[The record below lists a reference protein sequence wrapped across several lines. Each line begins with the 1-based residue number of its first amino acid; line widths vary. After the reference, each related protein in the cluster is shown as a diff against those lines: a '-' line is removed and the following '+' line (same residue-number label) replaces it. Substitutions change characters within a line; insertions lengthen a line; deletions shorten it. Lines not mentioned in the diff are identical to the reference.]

1 MFLGR
6 EFHNKEGKGLKEG
19 ENVADA
25 KGPQLNSPVTDGTP
39 CPPHTNIV
47 QLHFF
52 IAIWHIR

>member
-39 CPPHTNIV
+39 CPSHTNIV

-52 IAIWHIR
+52 IAI